1 MYIIL
6 INNTYLTSF
15 DTIEEAEEYV
25 EECEYD
31 DLVNYYKIVEVW
43 YK

>member
-1 MYIIL
+1 MYIVL
-6 INNTYLTSF
+6 INNTYLISF

-31 DLVNYYKIVEVW
+31 DLVNYYKIVEV
-43 YK
+43 

>member
-1 MYIIL
+1 MFTVT

-15 DTIEEAEEYV
+15 DTLEEAKEYV

-31 DLVNYYKIVEVW
+31 DPVNYYNIIKE
-43 YK
+43 

>member
-1 MYIIL
+1 MYIVT

-15 DTIEEAEEYV
+15 DNYEDAKEYV

-31 DLVNYYKIVEVW
+31 DLVNYYNIKES
-43 YK
+43 

>member
-1 MYIIL
+1 MYIVL

-31 DLVNYYKIVEVW
+31 DLVNYYKIVEV
-43 YK
+43 